1 MERLAEIRNLLR
13 MSAAEIQ
20 KSAGER
26 LVVCA
31 DETAVYERM
40 AGDIFAEIQRAHAE
54 SRALRLILPMGPTA
68 QYPLLAAKLCATR
81 LPLDHCW
88 FFFMDEYADD
98 KGRVI
103 AADHP
108 LSFRRQAKEWLL
120 DHLRPENS
128 LIREQVF
135 FPNGANHDEITAEL
149 ARADG
154 VSCCFGGIG
163 IHGHVAFNEPAVG
176 VAESSVRWVA
186 LHEHTITL
194 AALRAGV
201 GGNLD
206 AFPQHAFTLGMR
218 EIRAARR
225 IRLYARS
232 IPPWDWAKTA
242 IRLALFGRPGEDY
255 PVTLL
260 DPKQTTI
267 ITDAASLEPPAV
279 II

>member
-1 MERLAEIRNLLR
+1 MERSAEIRQLLR

-20 KSAGER
+20 RSAGER

-31 DETAVYERM
+31 DEAAVYERM
-40 AGDIFAEIQRAHAE
+40 AGDIFAEIQRAREE
-54 SRALRLILPMGPTA
+54 SRTLRLILPLGPTA
-68 QYPLLAAKLCATR
+68 QYPLLAAMLREAR

-88 FFFMDEYADD
+88 FFFMDEYADEQG
-98 KGRVI
+98 KVI

-108 LSFRRQAKEWLL
+108 LSFRRQANESLW
-120 DHLRPENS
+120 DRLRPENS
-128 LIREQVF
+128 LKREQIF
-135 FPNGANHDEITAEL
+135 FPNGANHAEITAEL
-149 ARADG
+149 ARDGGADG
-154 VSCCFGGIG
+154 CFGGIG

-176 VAESSVRWVA
+176 VAESTVRKVA
-186 LHEHTITL
+186 LLEHTITL

-206 AFPQHAFTLGMR
+206 AFPRQAFTLGMK

-225 IRLYARS
+225 TRLYARR

-242 IRLALFGRPGEDY
+242 VRLALLGRPGEDY

-260 DPKQTTI
+260 DPKRTTI
-267 ITDAASLEPPAV
+267 ITDAATLEPPA
-279 II
+279 IIL